1 MGEALSR
8 FPLPKELQVIQSCWQ
23 RIAIFIW
30 GSGLKHGDLESAEIK
45 LKITS
50 NLLAKFSRKYLTQ
63 KNKWVSTHKSYLE
76 PQIQMPEKTHPSHHS
91 QDFKDAKQRSNT
103 TRCKGKRQLTK
114 KKGRN
119 LKIASDPSSVAW
131 ESKEAWDNIFHTL
144 KIINWQ
150 LRLMCP
156 AKLSLRTD
164 WGEEGYFKTNTN

>member
-8 FPLPKELQVIQSCWQ
+8 FPLPEELQVVQSCWQ

-114 KKGRN
+114 KKRQKSQN
-119 LKIASDPSSVAW
+119 SIRSF
-131 ESKEAWDNIFHTL
+131 I
-144 KIINWQ
+144 
-150 LRLMCP
+150 C
-156 AKLSLRTD
+156 SLRIQ
-164 WGEEGYFKTNTN
+164 GSMGQYISHLENN